1 MSGLAFLL
9 MDIIEIYVWVVIA
22 SAVLSWLVAFKV
34 VDPQNQVVGTIG
46 RVLHALTEPVLAP
59 IRRFMPDLG
68 GIDLSPVVLIFG
80 LFILQRIVFS
90 LAI

>member
-9 MDIIEIYVWVVIA
+9 MDLIEIYVWVVIA

-46 RVLHALTEPVLAP
+46 RVLYALTEPVLAP
-59 IRRFMPDLG
+59 IRRIMPDLG

-90 LAI
+90 LAM